1 MLTSLPDTLLAT
13 ALLLIV
19 ISAIQPLAN
28 RLMLSSTVLLAV
40 VGVLLGGGATLVLNT
55 FHTQAVDDA
64 AKVLLHFPINA
75 EVFLYLFLPL
85 LVFHGSL
92 SIDVRRL
99 ARDATP
105 VLVMAVV
112 AVLVT
117 TAAIGFALAPIAG
130 VPLTVCLMLGAI
142 VATTDPSAVVGIFRE
157 IGANSRLTRLVEGE
171 SLLNDAAAISIFTIL
186 LAQVVSHQ
194 PVDAMAA
201 VSNFVFSFAG
211 GIAVGFV
218 LARLMVAAV
227 PLLGGNRTAEVTL
240 TLALPYVAYIVC
252 HQFLHS
258 SGVVAAAVAGL
269 TVSAMGP
276 STFRPQSWQFLQDV
290 WAQLSFWSS
299 SMVFILASMLVPK
312 LLLGATQWDAVLVG
326 VVVIA
331 AMAARAAVLFGILP
345 LLERT
350 KLAQRVPTPAKAT
363 MLWGGLRGAITLALA
378 LSVTENYGVPANV
391 QRFVAIL
398 ATGYVLFTLLV
409 NGTTLRWLVRVLKL
423 DHLSASDQA
432 LRNQVVA
439 IGLGEVRDKMR
450 QTAAEFGFSAPA
462 SSHALES
469 YDRRIKM
476 ETAANT
482 FDTAIGDRE
491 RVTLGLITF
500 ASQERSVLLEM
511 FEDQVLSRRVMENLL
526 WTAESMIDGARAE
539 GRYGYIQAAR
549 RRLQPTL
556 RFVFAQWL
564 HKKFRIDTPLMH
576 CMAERFETLL
586 LTHLVSVSMSRFM
599 HRRMEPVL
607 GQRVTE
613 VVGDIVG
620 RREDLL
626 QDAMDV
632 LRLQYPGYAEALESR
647 MLRQIGLRM
656 EAKEYAGL
664 RRESLIGEELHEELM
679 RGLDTLRK
687 QISRPLQFNIQ
698 SGIDS
703 RIKELEVFG
712 GLQDALMHDLA
723 MSVSTRFVVP
733 GERIYRSG
741 QKATSVFLISRG
753 MVAVKGGNSGGAEI
767 VLGTGEFF
775 GERELLDSRQR
786 RSSRA
791 RAASFCHLLELNA
804 ADFLR
809 LLHEAPEIAIRM
821 ERIALNRQQ
830 AAAGTPATGPESR
843 EYMKLVTFEGTAQP
857 AVPAP
862 DMETRAS
869 AE

>member
-1 MLTSLPDTLLAT
+1 MLTSLSDTLLAT

-19 ISAIQPLAN
+19 VSAIQPLAR
-28 RLMLSSTVLLAV
+28 RLMLSSTVLLAG
-40 VGVLLGGGATLVLNT
+40 VGILLGGGATLLLNT
-55 FHTQAVDDA
+55 THTQAFDDA
-64 AKVLLHFPINA
+64 ARALLDFPINA
-75 EVFLYLFLPL
+75 DVFLYVFLPL

-99 ARDATP
+99 ARDWVT

-117 TAAIGFALAPIAG
+117 TAAVGFALHSIAG
-130 VPLTVCLMLGAI
+130 ISLTTCLMLGAI
-142 VATTDPSAVVGIFRE
+142 VATTDPSAVVAIFRE
-157 IGANSRLTRLVEGE
+157 IGANGRLTRLVEGE

-186 LAQVVSHQ
+186 LAQITSHQ
-194 PVDAMAA
+194 AA
-201 VSNFVFSFAG
+201 APLAAAFSFLGSFAG

-218 LARLMVAAV
+218 LARLVVAAV
-227 PLLGGNRTAEVTL
+227 PWLGGNRTAEVTL
-240 TLALPYVAYIVC
+240 TLALPYIAYIVC
-252 HQFLHS
+252 HQFLHA

-290 WAQLSFWSS
+290 WDQLSFWGS
-299 SMVFILASMLVPK
+299 SMVFVLASMLVPK

-326 VVVIA
+326 VVVLA

-345 LLERT
+345 VLEYT
-350 KLAQRVPTPAKAT
+350 KLSQRVPSPVKAT

-378 LSVTENYGVPANV
+378 LSVTEHAGVPERV
-391 QRFVAIL
+391 QRFIAIL

-409 NGTTLRWLVRVLKL
+409 NGTTLRFVVRWLKL
-423 DHLSASDQA
+423 DDLSASDQA

-439 IGLGEVRDKMR
+439 IGLGEVRDKLR
-450 QTAAEFGFSAPA
+450 RTAAEFGFSAPA
-462 SSHALES
+462 TSHVLDGYE
-469 YDRRIKM
+469 RRMKE

-556 RFVFAQWL
+556 RFTLAQWL
-564 HKKFRIDTPLMH
+564 HRKFRIDTPLMH

-586 LTHLVSVSMSRFM
+586 LTHLVSVAMGRFM

-607 GQRVTE
+607 GRRVTE
-613 VVGDIVG
+613 VVGDIVA

-632 LRLQYPGYAEALESR
+632 LRLQYPGYAEALEAR

-656 EAKEYAGL
+656 ESEEYVSL
-664 RRESLIGEELHEELM
+664 RRESLIGEELHDELL
-679 RGLDTLRK
+679 RGLETLRH
-687 QISRPLQFNIQ
+687 QIARPLQFNIQ
-698 SGIDS
+698 SGIDR
-703 RIKELEVFG
+703 RIKEFEVFS
-712 GLQDALMHDLA
+712 GLQEALLHDLA
-723 MSVSTRFVVP
+723 MSVTARFAVP
-733 GERIYRSG
+733 GERLFRKG
-741 QKATSVFLISRG
+741 EAAGSVLLISRG
-753 MVAVKGGNSGGAEI
+753 VVSLRNGAEET
-767 VLGTGEFF
+767 LLATGEFF
-775 GERELLDSRQR
+775 GEAELLAAQPR
-786 RSSRA
+786 RAA
-791 RAASFCHLLELNA
+791 RATASSFCHLLELSA
-804 ADFLR
+804 ADFGR
-809 LLHEAPEIAIRM
+809 LLHEAPELKLRM
-821 ERIALNRQQ
+821 ERIAGARR
-830 AAAGTPATGPESR
+830 PAEALR
-843 EYMKLVTFEGTAQP
+843 ERKAVEMAPAKLVGFDA
-857 AVPAP
+857 AVAKPVADTP
-862 DMETRAS
+862 
-869 AE
+869 

>member
-1 MLTSLPDTLLAT
+1 MLTSLSDTLLAT

-40 VGVLLGGGATLVLNT
+40 VGVLLGGGATLLLNT
-55 FHTQAVDDA
+55 SHTQAFDEA
-64 AKVLLHFPINA
+64 AKALLHFPINA
-75 EVFLYLFLPL
+75 DVFLYIFLPM
-85 LVFHGSL
+85 LVFHGAL

-117 TAAIGFALAPIAG
+117 TAAIGFALAPISG
-130 VPLTVCLMLGAI
+130 MSLTVCLMLGAI

-194 PVDAMAA
+194 PVDPVDA
-201 VSNFVFSFAG
+201 VTTFVVSFAG
-211 GIAVGFV
+211 GIGVGFV
-218 LARLMVAAV
+218 LARVVVSAV

-240 TLALPYVAYIVC
+240 TLALPYIAYIVC
-252 HQFLHS
+252 HQFLHF

-276 STFRPQSWQFLQDV
+276 STFRPQSWRFMQDV
-290 WAQLSFWSS
+290 WDQLSFWSS
-299 SMVFILASMLVPK
+299 SMVFVLASMLVPK
-312 LLLGATQWDAVLVG
+312 LLLGATRWDIVLVG
-326 VVVIA
+326 VVVLA
-331 AMAARAAVLFGILP
+331 AMAARAAVLFGLLP
-345 LLERT
+345 LLEYTR
-350 KLAQRVPTPAKAT
+350 LSQRVPTPAKAT

-378 LSVTENYGVPANV
+378 LSVTENYGVPANI
-391 QRFVAIL
+391 QRFIAIL

-409 NGTTLRWLVRVLKL
+409 NGTTLRWVVRVLKL

-439 IGLGEVRDKMR
+439 IGLGEVRDKLR
-450 QTAAEFGFSAPA
+450 QTAGDFGFSAPA
-462 SSHALES
+462 ASHALES
-469 YDRRIKM
+469 YDRRIKV

-500 ASQERSVLLEM
+500 ASQERSLLLEM
-511 FEDQVLSRRVMENLL
+511 FEEQVLSRRVMENLL

-564 HKKFRIDTPLMH
+564 HKTFRIDKPLMH

-586 LTHLVSVSMSRFM
+586 LTHLVSVAMSRFM

-607 GQRVTE
+607 GKRVTD
-613 VVGDIVG
+613 VVSDIVG

-647 MLRQIGLRM
+647 MLRQIGLRL
-656 EAKEYAGL
+656 EAEEYASL
-664 RRESLIGEELHEELM
+664 RRESLIGEELHDELV
-679 RGLDTLRK
+679 RGLETLRR
-687 QISRPLQFNIQ
+687 QIARPLQFNIQ
-698 SGIDS
+698 SGIDQ
-703 RIKELEVFG
+703 RIKKFEIFA
-712 GLQDALMHDLA
+712 GLQDALLHDLA
-723 MSVSTRFVVP
+723 MSVTTRFVVP
-733 GERIYRSG
+733 GERIFRAK
-741 QKATSVFLISRG
+741 QKANAVFLISRG
-753 MVAVKGGNSGGAEI
+753 LVSVKQGKEGEEF
-767 VLGTGEFF
+767 VVGTGEFF
-775 GERELLDSRQR
+775 GERELLDSRAHR
-786 RSSRA
+786 VSRA
-791 RAASFCHLLELNA
+791 RADSFCHLLELSA
-804 ADFLR
+804 EDFLR
-809 LLHEAPEIAIRM
+809 LLHEAPEIAVRM
-821 ERIALNRQQ
+821 ERIALARQEMK
-830 AAAGTPATGPESR
+830 PAPVEVTR
-843 EYMKLVTFEGTAQP
+843 EEEMKLVSFDGVLPP
-857 AVPAP
+857 ADPA
-862 DMETRAS
+862 RG
-869 AE
+869 